1 MALFCLDNAIIFKET
16 AMKTSNLFNAFLL
29 VSLFFIYSTAAQIAG
44 GMNETTGT
52 SLGGNNFIAGTVFS
66 PIGTPIN
73 MRLRIR
79 LSSQT
84 AGEYITTTDDRGQF
98 VFSGLS
104 SGNYTIIFDGDND
117 FQTAS
122 QQVEVLQTRGRQTYN
137 ISIRLVENKKIT
149 AKPEV
154 INKSAIGIPK
164 KALDFYQKSLP
175 LSKDGKYKE
184 AIEQL
189 KLAIDEYPKFTMAF
203 NEIAVQ
209 YLKLNELEKAEEAIL
224 NALKIDAEAYEPLV
238 NYGIVLFRLKK
249 YAESEAVLKN
259 VLKLKD
265 SAVAY
270 YYLGRALTALEKYN
284 DAEKAFFSA
293 IKLGEGGMNEAYRML
308 ANMYIAQGDNKKALE
323 QLTTYLNLVPNAPDA
338 EHLRQVIEQLKS
350 Q

>member
-1 MALFCLDNAIIFKET
+1 
-16 AMKTSNLFNAFLL
+16 MKLPNLFNAFFL
-29 VSLFFIYSTAAQIAG
+29 VSLLFISNTIAQIAG
-44 GMNETTGT
+44 GMNETTST

-66 PIGTPIN
+66 PVGTPIN
-73 MRLRIR
+73 MRLRLR
-79 LSSQT
+79 LSSPT

-104 SGNYTIIFDGDND
+104 SGNYTVTIDGDND

-137 ISIRLVENKKIT
+137 ISFRLIENKKPT

-164 KALDFYQKSLP
+164 KALDLYQKSLP

-189 KLAIDEYPKFTMAF
+189 NLAIGEYPKFTMAF
-203 NEIAVQ
+203 NELAVQ
-209 YLKLNELEKAEEAIL
+209 YLKLNELEKAEEAL
-224 NALKIDAEAYEPLV
+224 KSALKIDAEAYEPLV
-238 NYGIVLFRLKK
+238 NYGIVLFRQKK
-249 YAESEAVLKN
+249 YAESETELKN

-265 SAVAY
+265 SAVVY
-270 YYLGRALTALEKYN
+270 YYLGRSQTSLEKYD

-293 IKLGEGGMNEAYRML
+293 IKIGEGEMKEAHRML
-308 ANMYIAQGDNKKALE
+308 ANMYIAKGDNKKALE

-338 EHLRQVIEQLKS
+338 AHLRQVIEQLKN